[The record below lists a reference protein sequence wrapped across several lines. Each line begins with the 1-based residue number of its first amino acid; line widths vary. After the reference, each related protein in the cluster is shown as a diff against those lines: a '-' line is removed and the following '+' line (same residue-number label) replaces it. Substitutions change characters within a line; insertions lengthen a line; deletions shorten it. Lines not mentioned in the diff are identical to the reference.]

1 MEENA
6 GRGEAGKQGKKEGSG
21 EKEEKR
27 GETERGEKMR
37 KKRKWGKKEEE
48 RSERG
53 VVRNSIQC
61 HATFT
66 VLTPPSSPSP
76 SDTPNFLSLPTF
88 TYPLQLAS

>member
-6 GRGEAGKQGKKEGSG
+6 GRGEVGKERGRWRERG
-21 EKEEKR
+21 KR

-37 KKRKWGKKEEE
+37 KRRKWRKKEEE

-66 VLTPPSSPSP
+66 VLTPPSPPSP
-76 SDTPNFLSLPTF
+76 SDAPNFLSLPTF